1 MVDTSAWIEFF
12 SGSDPYAEY
21 VDALLESDEAALCG
35 PVLAEVRRGLIDA
48 RTRGEVLHLLS
59 GCTLLSQPA
68 SLWEDAGDL
77 GAIVRRRGSTIKT
90 MDLLIATY
98 ALAHSIELLTTDR
111 DFDQIEAAGIAL
123 RVVRP

>member
-1 MVDTSAWIEFF
+1 VDT
-12 SGSDPYAEY
+12 
-21 VDALLESDEAALCG
+21 LLESDEAALCG
-35 PVLAEVRRGLIDA
+35 PVLAEVRRGLLDA

-98 ALAHSIELLTTDR
+98 ALAHSTALLTTDR
-111 DFDQIEAAGIAL
+111 DFDQIEAAGVAL